1 MKTNDKNL
9 RKLNKKGVGASKTKK
24 QASAIFAGNAQE
36 NGEIFKRGFSLLNNG
51 FLDRLSLQLFVPFY
65 LFFSEGFLL

>member
-9 RKLNKKGVGASKTKK
+9 HKLNKKGAGASKTKK

-65 LFFSEGFLL
+65 LFFRKVCRE